1 MTPWDRAAARL
12 GTAVPV
18 GEGPRPAGL
27 VVPLAD
33 RAARDP
39 RIVGAKAAALA
50 AAASGQLPVL
60 PGYVIP
66 TTDTKRIA
74 ERESGIPEDLAETLR
89 FVWRELSR
97 DGARPLVV
105 RSSST
110 AEDGSD
116 SSMAGMFTSVLNV
129 ISWDGFLDA
138 IREVVASSGIVS
150 PDGSRLPAPMAV
162 LIQPQLDAA
171 RGGILFGIDPV
182 SGDSTRYSVA
192 VTEGGPDALVSGLT
206 DGLHVL
212 MAHSGRI
219 VTEDD
224 GAHKLLSGR
233 DRRALARLAKQTA
246 EHFGGPQDI
255 EWAFDHDGRLFLFQS
270 RPVTAVTA
278 VADGPVMG
286 PGPIAETFPDPLA
299 PLEEDLWIEP
309 LRVAVTH
316 ALSIAG
322 SATRRSISR
331 SPVVKSVGGR
341 VAADLE
347 LFGVRTRRKTLF
359 DRIDPR
365 GPAKKMVAAWRVGRL
380 KAALPELT
388 GALAQRADD
397 ELQSVPHPT
406 QLSGQELLNLLD
418 RGRAVLVSLHGYE
431 ILSGLLET
439 SDRGHMTAAELG
451 LRALTSARN
460 DGLDDAE
467 ALAAHPEVLALTPP
481 SVAGDVELPG
491 TSALVMGEPRDAAE
505 LGAREAMRL
514 RVRWTQEIMARAV
527 RELGTRMQKAGRLRS
542 LEQVELLS
550 VSELRLLVEKGE
562 LPGDLDTRTASS
574 SPPLPGMFRVAVD
587 GTPIPVAGPANGTGA
602 RGAGGGRGMGKV
614 HQGRDPQQGEVLIV
628 GTLDPSLAPLLP
640 KLGGLVAETG
650 NALSHLAILAREFG
664 VPTVVGFG
672 GALEAFAE
680 GAVVV
685 VDGTTGEVSEV
696 GEA

>member
-1 MTPWDRAAARL
+1 MTRWGKAAARV
-12 GTAVPV
+12 GTELPPAV
-18 GEGPRPAGL
+18 EQPRAGL

-33 RAARDP
+33 EAARDP
-39 RIVGAKAAALA
+39 HIVGAKAAALA
-50 AAASGQLPVL
+50 AAASKQLPVL
-60 PGYVIP
+60 PGYVIH
-66 TTDTKRIA
+66 TSDTRRIA
-74 ERESGIPEDLAETLR
+74 ERESIIPDDLAQALR
-89 FVWRELSR
+89 FVWNELSMG
-97 DGARPLVV
+97 GARPLVV

-150 PDGSRLPAPMAV
+150 ADGSRLPSPMAV

-182 SGDSTRYSVA
+182 SGDPTRYSVA

-206 DGLHVL
+206 DGLHLL
-212 MAHSGRI
+212 MAHSGR
-219 VTEDD
+219 VTAQDD
-224 GAHKLLSGR
+224 GARRLLGGR
-233 DRRALARLAKQTA
+233 DRRALAHLAKQTS

-255 EWAFDHDGRLFLFQS
+255 EWAFDHDGQLFLFQS
-270 RPVTAVTA
+270 RPVTAVTSI
-278 VADGPVMG
+278 ADGPVMG

-322 SATRRSISR
+322 SATRRAISR
-331 SPVVKSVGGR
+331 SPVVESIGGR

-347 LFGVRTRRKTLF
+347 LFGIRTRKKTLF

-388 GALAQRADD
+388 GILAYKVDE
-397 ELQSVPHPT
+397 ELQAVPHPT
-406 QLSGQELLNLLD
+406 GLSGQELLNLLD

-431 ILSGLLET
+431 ILSGLLES

-460 DGLDDAE
+460 DGLDDDE
-467 ALAAHPEVLALTPP
+467 ALATYPEVLALTPP
-481 SVAGDVELPG
+481 SVLGDVALPG

-514 RVRWTQEIMARAV
+514 RVRWTQEVMARAV
-527 RELGTRMQKAGRLRS
+527 RELGARMENSGRLRS

-550 VSELRLLVEKGE
+550 VDELRVLVEKGE
-562 LPGDLDTRTASS
+562 LPGDLDTRTAPK
-574 SPPLPGMFRVAVD
+574 SPPLPGMFRIAVD
-587 GTPIPVAGPANGTGA
+587 GTPIPVTGPANGTGA

-614 HQGRDPQQGEVLIV
+614 HRGRDPQQGEVLVV

-664 VPTVVGFG
+664 VPTVVGLE
-672 GALEAFAE
+672 GALETFVD